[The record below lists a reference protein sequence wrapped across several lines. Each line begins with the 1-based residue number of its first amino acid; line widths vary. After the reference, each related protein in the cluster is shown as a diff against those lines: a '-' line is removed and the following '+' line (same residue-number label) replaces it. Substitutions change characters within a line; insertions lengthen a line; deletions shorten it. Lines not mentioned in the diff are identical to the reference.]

1 VDDGFPHRVD
11 RLRSL
16 GNAVV
21 PQVAEYVARSIL
33 QAENAPNTASS
44 GLIESGGTL
53 PAEVVKVETREPA

>member
-1 VDDGFPHRVD
+1 
-11 RLRSL
+11 
-16 GNAVV
+16 
-21 PQVAEYVARSIL
+21 L